1 MLVPSSVKNSVR
13 NSVKKSVKKYQI
25 TDGKFLT
32 SKHEVYEIKEV
43 NEKGLVVYTD
53 LVEGYTTKLIF
64 WNEVRS

>member
-1 MLVPSSVKNSVR
+1 MLVPS
-13 NSVKKSVKKYQI
+13 SVKKSVKKYQI

-32 SKHEVYEIKEV
+32 SKHEAYEIKEV
-43 NEKGLVVYTD
+43 SEKGLVVYTD